1 MAFTLTVSKGPGQGT
16 DFEFDQAEAR
26 LGRTADNDI
35 VVKDASASRSH
46 CRVYVKNNKFF
57 VEDLKSANGTK
68 LNSKELSGAR
78 EIHSGDLITI
88 GDVVFTFSTPLAR
101 SETLAQPPPSDT
113 GDVEGEPEDPNA
125 TILKPQKEAPP
136 PAKRGSAK
144 MPVPRT
150 DTEAEVGTVPRGKK
164 LDVEKDDTRDKNGA
178 EDVGSTREVEMQPPR
193 ALAKA
198 NANVALDETRDVP
211 KRELARKGEE
221 RGLRKSEKAEETD
234 SPLSAADRMRQRREA
249 QKSTMGRVGLAFS
262 DMSMPAKIFSVI
274 VVGAFA
280 AGTVAAAVY
289 VAWPKPSGPPKIEP
303 TELFANA
310 PPVRDSFGAG
320 DDVQWQRSDMK
331 VFNFSVAAPTKVVV
345 VLHYQAKDISKEE
358 VSINANGTDLGFI
371 PPDTIDVNGRELE
384 VVLPPEVVKKNEVNN
399 LIFDSLHNP
408 PNSDPWRIWNVRLEQ
423 VPVPDLSPDETARAA
438 REDIQRA
445 EKAFENKD
453 LGDDNLFRSW
463 KSFRTAWLELESLGA
478 ANRPK
483 ELYDLARTRM
493 REVRPLLD
501 KQCNSLLVEYQKA
514 MTVKPPQRRK
524 AIAMLKDIERYFPTA
539 EHPCNAF
546 SKEMLQDMGEQ

>member
-1 MAFTLTVSKGPGQGT
+1 
-16 DFEFDQAEAR
+16 
-26 LGRTADNDI
+26 
-35 VVKDASASRSH
+35 
-46 CRVYVKNNKFF
+46 
-57 VEDLKSANGTK
+57 
-68 LNSKELSGAR
+68 
-78 EIHSGDLITI
+78 
-88 GDVVFTFSTPLAR
+88 
-101 SETLAQPPPSDT
+101 
-113 GDVEGEPEDPNA
+113 
-125 TILKPQKEAPP
+125 
-136 PAKRGSAK
+136 
-144 MPVPRT
+144 
-150 DTEAEVGTVPRGKK
+150 
-164 LDVEKDDTRDKNGA
+164 
-178 EDVGSTREVEMQPPR
+178 
-193 ALAKA
+193 
-198 NANVALDETRDVP
+198 
-211 KRELARKGEE
+211 
-221 RGLRKSEKAEETD
+221 
-234 SPLSAADRMRQRREA
+234 
-249 QKSTMGRVGLAFS
+249 
-262 DMSMPAKIFSVI
+262 

-280 AGTVAAAVY
+280 AGTVAAGVY
-289 VAWPKPSGPPKIEP
+289 VAWPKPQGPPKFEP
-303 TELFANA
+303 TELVPNA

-320 DDVQWQRSDMK
+320 DDVLWPRSDMK
-331 VFNFSVAAPTKVVV
+331 VFNFGVNAPTKVVV

-384 VVLPPEVVKKNEVNN
+384 VVLPPEVVKKNEMNN

-408 PNSDPWRIWNVRLEQ
+408 PNSDPWRIWNVRLEL
-423 VPVPDLSPDETARAA
+423 VPVPDLGADETARAA